1 MSLNPIA
8 RRLSPRE
15 QVLFRHR
22 ESEQI
27 TMSEEKFVLT
37 QRGYDQI
44 KQQLE
49 TLEATAR
56 EERSVLNDSLNDK
69 AGGDDDDADVALEFD
84 SRRRKERMDEKIG
97 YLRFV
102 LDRAEIYED
111 PDPERVNTGERVTL
125 WDFEAREEFQLDV
138 LSSAEITART
148 NVGPGVEDAS
158 DSSPIGKAL
167 LGKRV
172 GDIVEVETPN
182 GINRY
187 TVRFIEPIP
196 ED

>member
-1 MSLNPIA
+1 
-8 RRLSPRE
+8 
-15 QVLFRHR
+15 
-22 ESEQI
+22 
-27 TMSEEKFVLT
+27 MSEEKFVLT
-37 QRGYDQI
+37 QRGYEQI

-49 TLEATAR
+49 MLEAEAR
-56 EERSVLNDSLNDK
+56 EERAVLGDSLNDK
-69 AGGDDDDADVALEFD
+69 AGGDDDDADVAIEFD
-84 SRRRKERMDEKIG
+84 SRRRKERKDEKIG

-125 WDFEAREEFQLDV
+125 WDFEAREEFQLDL

-158 DSSPIGKAL
+158 DDSPIGKAL

-187 TVRFIEPIP
+187 TVRYIEPIP
-196 ED
+196 GD